1 MKKITS
7 SIFLLA
13 LVLTPV
19 LGNAKENENKNK
31 NEKRDDNDNKSYVK
45 EKDNVCLKAWGHFL
59 DRSDTSFNPNCHIPY
74 GIFKKWNNNNN
85 ATTTASTT
93 FPIINSFTVK
103 TKSENKVR
111 INWTTNEKSRAVLFY
126 GTTTPIV
133 VKSATTT
140 RGNILQSVS
149 SSNAMTKVDNV
160 FLSTKGEI
168 DVKNLLASTT
178 YFAVLAVRDYSGNVT
193 VSNTVTFT
201 TSTSTPV
208 VTIDTTAPV
217 ISNLITTIGLNKLLV
232 SWKTNE
238 PATSKVFYGTT
249 TLNIA
254 TTSTSNMN
262 NATLKTNHSFELP
275 VASSSTSTPY
285 HVILQSTDVSGNTQT
300 SAEYQISFP
309 F

>member
-19 LGNAKENENKNK
+19 LGNAKENEKKDRDENKNK
-31 NEKRDDNDNKSYVK
+31 ANK
-45 EKDNVCLKAWGHFL
+45 EHNVCLKAWGHFL

-85 ATTTASTT
+85 NNATTTASTT

-103 TKSENKVR
+103 TKNENKVR
-111 INWTTNEKSRAVLFY
+111 INWTTSEKSRAVLFY

-149 SSNAMTKVDNV
+149 SSNAIAKVDNT
-160 FLSTKGEI
+160 FLSLKGEMN
-168 DVKNLLASTT
+168 VKNLLASTT
-178 YFAVLAVRDYSGNVT
+178 YFAVLAVRDSSGNVT

-201 TSTSTPV
+201 TNTSTPV

-217 ISNLITTIGLNKLLV
+217 ISDLITTIGINKLLV

-254 TTSTSNMN
+254 ATSTSNMS

-285 HVILQSTDVSGNTQT
+285 HIVLQSTDASGNTQT
-300 SAEYQISFP
+300 SNEYQISFP

>member
-19 LGNAKENENKNK
+19 LGNAKENEKRDNDDNKNK
-31 NEKRDDNDNKSYVK
+31 ANK
-45 EKDNVCLKAWGHFL
+45 EHNVCLKAWGHFL

-74 GIFKKWNNNNN
+74 GIFKKWNNNN

-93 FPIINSFTVK
+93 FPIINSFTFK

-149 SSNAMTKVDNV
+149 SSNAIAKVDNT
-160 FLSTKGEI
+160 FLSLKGEI
-168 DVKNLLASTT
+168 NVKNLLASTT
-178 YFAVLAVRDYSGNVT
+178 YYAVLAVRDSSGNVT
-193 VSNTVTFT
+193 VSNTLTFT

-208 VTIDTTAPV
+208 VIVDTTAPI
-217 ISNLITTIGLNKLLV
+217 ISNLMTTISLNKLLV

-238 PATSKVFYGTT
+238 PATSKMFYGTT
-249 TLNIA
+249 TLNITA
-254 TTSTSNMN
+254 TSTANMS

-275 VASSSTSTPY
+275 IASSSTSTPY
-285 HVILQSTDVSGNTQT
+285 HIVLQSTDASGNTQT
-300 SAEYQISFP
+300 SAQYSIFSP

>member
-19 LGNAKENENKNK
+19 LGNAKENEKRGDDDNKNK
-31 NEKRDDNDNKSYVK
+31 VNK
-45 EKDNVCLKAWGHFL
+45 EHNVCLKAWGQFL
-59 DRSDTSFNPNCHIPY
+59 KKGEINVNENCHIPY

-93 FPIINSFTVK
+93 FPIIKSFTIK
-103 TKSENKVR
+103 NKNENKVE
-111 INWTTNEKSRAVLFY
+111 IKWTTNEKSRAVLFY

-149 SSNAMTKVDNV
+149 STNAIAKVDNT
-160 FLSTKGEI
+160 FLSLKGEI

-178 YFAVLAVRDYSGNVT
+178 YYAILAVRDSSGNVT

-201 TSTSTPV
+201 TGTAVKPV
-208 VTIDTTAPV
+208 DTTAPV
-217 ISNLITTIGLNKLLV
+217 ISNLMTTISLNKLLV

-238 PATSKVFYGTT
+238 PATSKMFYGTT

-254 TTSTSNMN
+254 ATSTTNMS

-275 VASSSTSTPY
+275 ILASTTPY
-285 HVILQSTDVSGNTQT
+285 KVILQATDAVGNIQT
-300 SAEYQISFP
+300 SAEYSISSP